1 MITCCSTS
9 SKINIA
15 RVCLLVRHMVFS
27 LVFFCGTNFFF
38 SLFCFFFF
46 SFFFSPHE
54 GYRVSH
60 SIDQY
65 AVRLERFNYPK
76 IFQAFFILLFLF
88 YCPKTNYTSPTT
100 PSKGMCLC
108 SHRPDI
114 FIQCDKQCL
123 LQLVLSFKTTLV
135 YFQQ

>member
-9 SKINIA
+9 SKIKHGKS
-15 RVCLLVRHMVFS
+15 LPPGQTHGVFIGVF
-27 LVFFCGTNFFF
+27 LWHKLFFLFVFFFLFFF
-38 SLFCFFFF
+38 SP
-46 SFFFSPHE
+46 PHE

-60 SIDQY
+60 SINQY
-65 AVRLERFNYPK
+65 AVRWERFNYPK
-76 IFQAFFILLFLF
+76 IFKAFFMLLFLF

-123 LQLVLSFKTTLV
+123 IQLVLSFKTTLV